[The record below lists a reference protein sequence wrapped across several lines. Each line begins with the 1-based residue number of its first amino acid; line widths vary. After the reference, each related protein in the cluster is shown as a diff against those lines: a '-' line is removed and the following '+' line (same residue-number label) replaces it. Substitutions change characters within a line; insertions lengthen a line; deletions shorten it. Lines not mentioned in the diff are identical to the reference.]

1 MADYK
6 RLNPFQPSTSP
17 WDQSFT
23 AGGSRGSIVFPSAV
37 PPFAS
42 PLVPIANQYDL
53 NIIGS
58 NNPPI
63 APGIRSANVLL
74 QTNNLTNSPW
84 TLTNSTST
92 EDFLQAPD
100 GTITGLKLVATG
112 ADSSLGQAITE
123 LDSTTRVTFS
133 AHFKFG
139 AIAGADVTQIGIYDG
154 TAAAWITRAQV
165 SWTGGAATGMASVGG
180 TGGGSYIITDAGG
193 GWYRCSGVTNGNVT
207 YTNSNSFII
216 YTAGTG
222 ALSAAGD
229 YVYVWGPQLESG
241 INVSQYGAVAASRF

>member
-1 MADYK
+1 MAEYK

-37 PPFAS
+37 APFAS

-63 APGIRSANVLL
+63 APGMLTQNLL
-74 QTNNLTNSPW
+74 NYTSDLTNSIW
-84 TLTNSTST
+84 TLSNATRTA
-92 EDFLQAPD
+92 DIIQAPD
-100 GTITGLKLVATG
+100 GTFTGLKLTATA
-112 ADSSLGQAITE
+112 ADANIGCSITE
-123 LDSTTRVTFS
+123 LDVTTRVTFS

-139 AIAGADVTQIGIYDG
+139 AVAGADVTQFGIYDG
-154 TAAAWITRAQV
+154 TAGAWICRAQV
-165 SWTGGAATGMASVGG
+165 SWTAGVATGLATSAGAG
-180 TGGGSYIITDAGG
+180 ASYIITNVGG

-207 YTNSNSFII
+207 YTNSNAFLMYSVG
-216 YTAGTG
+216 AGIG
-222 ALSAAGD
+222 ASGD
-229 YVYVWGPQLESG
+229 YVYMWGPQMEAGL
-241 INVSQYGAVAASRF
+241 NLSQYGATVTGRR